1 MPYVIRTRDKPGTG
15 ALRAA
20 TRPAHLAY
28 LEPYT
33 ARILAAGATLSDDGV
48 QPDGSLIVFD
58 TEDRAEAEN
67 LAANDPFT
75 LAGLFETVEVVR
87 WRKVFFAGERLL

>member
-1 MPYVIRTRDKPGTG
+1 MPYVIHTRDKPGSA
-15 ALRAA
+15 ALRAT

-28 LEPYT
+28 LEPFT
-33 ARILAAGATLSDDGV
+33 VRILAAGATLSDDGG
-48 QPDGSLIVFD
+48 DATGSLIIFD
-58 TEDRAEAEN
+58 TEDRAEAES

-75 LAGLFETVEVVR
+75 LAGLFASVEVVR